1 MFSSY
6 GNQSVDI
13 RCNQLGGFYMIET
26 LAFKEFIIY
35 QEY

>member
-26 LAFKEFIIY
+26 AFKEFIIY